1 MRSENERWKTL
12 RSLTASYGKIPMQNI
27 LITGATGLIGTALI
41 AHTSNRYT
49 FRALN
54 RRPLSTIECHRAD
67 IADYDAILPA
77 FDDIHTVVH
86 LAAHIQNQPDAI
98 FNANLQG
105 TTNVIN
111 AALNTGV
118 HRIVFAS
125 SGSVMSGYAQ
135 LSPYKELLSGD
146 YDALPESW
154 PILTHQ
160 SPLRPVGLYA
170 ASKVWGEE
178 FGRECA
184 SQHQLSVLCLR
195 FGRVNPE
202 NRPTQPREYAVWC
215 SHRDAVQAIDKAIAA
230 PADLRFGTFFVNS
243 DNRYGY
249 RDLERG
255 RKLLGYVPE
264 DRAED
269 HRQEN

>member
-1 MRSENERWKTL
+1 
-12 RSLTASYGKIPMQNI
+12 MQNI
-27 LITGATGLIGTALI
+27 LVTGATGLIGSALI
-41 AHTSNRYT
+41 ASARDRYA

-54 RRPLSTIECHRAD
+54 RGPLTTLPCHRAD
-67 IADYDAILPA
+67 IADYGAILPA
-77 FDDIHTVVH
+77 FDGIHTVVH
-86 LAAHIQNQPDAI
+86 LAAHIQNEPDAI

-111 AALNTGV
+111 AALSTGV
-118 HRIVFAS
+118 RRIVFAS

-135 LSPYKELLSGD
+135 ISPYKELLSGN

-154 PILTHQ
+154 PMLTHD

-170 ASKVWGEE
+170 ASKIWGEE
-178 FGRECA
+178 LGRECA
-184 SQHQLSVLCLR
+184 NEHKLSVLCLR
-195 FGRVNPE
+195 FGRINPQ

-215 SHRDAVQAIDKAIAA
+215 SHRDAVKAIDKAIAA

-243 DNRYGY
+243 ENRYGY

-255 RKLLGYVPE
+255 RELLGYVPE